1 MGYICA
7 MSNQEDDDA
16 QVETEEQAE
25 REPVDETTAREALE
39 TELMDEDDS
48 EAGKEIGEHIE

>member
-1 MGYICA
+1 

-16 QVETEEQAE
+16 QAETEAQAA

-48 EAGKEIGEHIE
+48 EAGEDIGEHIE

>member
-7 MSNQEDDDA
+7 MSHKEDDDA
-16 QVETEEQAE
+16 QAETEEQAA
-25 REPVDETTAREALE
+25 REPVDDTTAREALE

-48 EAGKEIGEHIE
+48 EAGEDIGEHIE

>member
-1 MGYICA
+1 
-7 MSNQEDDDA
+7 MSDPKDNDA
-16 QVETEEQAE
+16 QAETEQQAA
-25 REPVDETTAREALE
+25 REPVDDTTAREALE

>member
-7 MSNQEDDDA
+7 MSKQEDDA
-16 QVETEEQAE
+16 QAETEQQAA

-39 TELMDEDDS
+39 TELMDEGDS
-48 EAGKEIGEHIE
+48 EAGEDIGEHIE